1 MKQFTE
7 TRGAKMKKP
16 ADTPPQNGSD
26 ECTVCGSKSRGKPL
40 CYPCYKEKE
49 FLKKELQSNRN
60 AQEVRDHYFNQ
71 RRLLYKVKNPEYTK
85 TGMLKM
91 VALSEEL
98 STFHE
103 DRYLKRRLLDDI
115 IALRDYMAGKP
126 KEPEKEKK
134 SFDDEDF
141 RKQFPA
147 ELHCEDGHYV
157 RSKAEM
163 LIDNWLYQHGIVHA
177 YEKSVFMATDPSAVV
192 LSDFYVPEGKVYIEF
207 WGLSEDEKYQKR
219 KKFKQRLYKE
229 NKLKL
234 IELEEK
240 DVKRLGDIMP
250 RKLHDYLPD
259 KKFE

>member
-1 MKQFTE
+1 
-7 TRGAKMKKP
+7 
-16 ADTPPQNGSD
+16 
-26 ECTVCGSKSRGKPL
+26 
-40 CYPCYKEKE
+40 
-49 FLKKELQSNRN
+49 
-60 AQEVRDHYFNQ
+60 
-71 RRLLYKVKNPEYTK
+71 
-85 TGMLKM
+85 
-91 VALSEEL
+91 
-98 STFHE
+98 
-103 DRYLKRRLLDDI
+103 
-115 IALRDYMAGKP
+115 MAGKP